1 MKNYD
6 QSVKI
11 NHNPN
16 WPYIPDSRYRILIIG
31 GSRSRYWQNQRPD
44 IDKKKFIRLKIC
56 SNQSITCLLMEE
68 KILQNSKGF
77 IDYSQTIGELFLR
90 GRKLNIPLVFIS
102 QSCFKLPK
110 TIRLNAA
117 HYFIMKIPDKRE
129 L

>member
-1 MKNYD
+1 
-6 QSVKI
+6 
-11 NHNPN
+11 
-16 WPYIPDSRYRILIIG
+16 
-31 GSRSRYWQNQRPD
+31 
-44 IDKKKFIRLKIC
+44 
-56 SNQSITCLLMEE
+56 MEE
-68 KILQNSKGF
+68 KTLQNSKGF

-110 TIRLNAA
+110 LIRLNAA

>member
-1 MKNYD
+1 
-6 QSVKI
+6 
-11 NHNPN
+11 
-16 WPYIPDSRYRILIIG
+16 
-31 GSRSRYWQNQRPD
+31 
-44 IDKKKFIRLKIC
+44 
-56 SNQSITCLLMEE
+56 MEE
-68 KILQNSKGF
+68 KTLQNSKGF

>member
-1 MKNYD
+1 
-6 QSVKI
+6 
-11 NHNPN
+11 
-16 WPYIPDSRYRILIIG
+16 
-31 GSRSRYWQNQRPD
+31 
-44 IDKKKFIRLKIC
+44 
-56 SNQSITCLLMEE
+56 MEE
-68 KILQNSKGF
+68 KTLQNSKGF
-77 IDYSQTIGELFLR
+77 TDYSQTIGELFLR